1 MDERAKLSEVI
12 SYYQMRLRLGV
23 PMPAARKM
31 YSSALYYLIKYRK
44 LKKKYIELKHSMEN
58 SNEI

>member
-31 YSSALYYLIKYRK
+31 FSSALYYLIKYRK
-44 LKKKYIELKHSMEN
+44 LKKKYLELKHSMEN